1 MQLRTDYLCS
11 YLMLARIGIKKICCH
26 SMMPFLVH
34 KDDRVLKLV
43 HMCSLLPPFSG
54 IHSER
59 ETLSSNIKSITA
71 TFSLPPF
78 SLSLSSPLSLHLSS
92 RRVLPLGR
100 FIFIL
105 GSDELEQT

>member
-1 MQLRTDYLCS
+1 
-11 YLMLARIGIKKICCH
+11 
-26 SMMPFLVH
+26 MMPFLVH

-78 SLSLSSPLSLHLSS
+78 SLSLF
-92 RRVLPLGR
+92 LPLFLYISAAGGFFR
-100 FIFIL
+100 L
-105 GSDELEQT
+105 VDSYSYWGLMSLSKLENN

>member
-1 MQLRTDYLCS
+1 
-11 YLMLARIGIKKICCH
+11 MLDAY
-26 SMMPFLVH
+26 
-34 KDDRVLKLV
+34 KDWHQKEMLTLHDAIPGTFVLPA
-43 HMCSLLPPFSG
+43 SSISG